1 MTDVRPHLKIIDG
14 IPSDTFINDF
24 NLLFSTD
31 DKLLKTIFTSLK
43 LEPYKEIQE
52 DLEKLSKLIHFD
64 LKKLEIIVKVGNTI
78 FVQLE
83 SKKITLEDLQEDLDK
98 LDFKEGYLEK
108 VEALY
113 NDFGKDYAIKR
124 IKFDTIRFNLYSL
137 SPKITEILYEL
148 NIRAIESKEDESHDI
163 IDQIP
168 VARIEFESDL
178 EAKGL
183 RNAFGFDSKKFTFN
197 ATSEDLEK
205 IIEELDN
212 IKLKL
217 NILSK

>member
-1 MTDVRPHLKIIDG
+1 MIDVRPHLKIING
-14 IPSDTFINDF
+14 TPSDTFINDF
-24 NLLFSTD
+24 NLFFSID

-43 LEPYKEIQE
+43 LEPSKEIKE
-52 DLEKLSKLIHFD
+52 DLEKLSKLLNWD
-64 LKKLEIIVKVGNTI
+64 LKKVDNIVKVGNII
-78 FVQLE
+78 FAKLE
-83 SKKITLEDLQEDLDK
+83 SEKITLDDLQEDLDK
-98 LDFKEGYLEK
+98 LNSKKENIEK

-124 IKFDTIRFNLYSL
+124 KKLDTIKLNLYSL

-148 NIRAIESKEDESHDI
+148 NIRAIENKEDESHDI

-178 EAKGL
+178 ETKGL
-183 RNAFGFDSKKFTFN
+183 RNTLGLDSKKFTFN
-197 ATSEDLEK
+197 ATSGDLEK
-205 IIEELDN
+205 IIEELNN

-217 NILSK
+217 NILS